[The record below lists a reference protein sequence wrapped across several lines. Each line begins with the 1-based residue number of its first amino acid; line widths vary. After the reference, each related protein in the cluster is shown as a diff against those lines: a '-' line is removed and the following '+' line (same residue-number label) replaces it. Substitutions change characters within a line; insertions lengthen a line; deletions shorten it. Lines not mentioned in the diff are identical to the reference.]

1 MVKNLMN
8 FVMLAKQGMKVN
20 WSIVVFNNFY
30 NTLWD
35 LSAPTKPNT
44 SKDII
49 EFKVAQV
56 VDILLQYWF
65 MSDSTLIPLKSNKE
79 EEGAAKLQSEVQA
92 VGTSRVSRMCFR
104 CAPIDVNEEVDDV
117 KEIVGMSP
125 N

>member
-1 MVKNLMN
+1 
-8 FVMLAKQGMKVN
+8 
-20 WSIVVFNNFY
+20 
-30 NTLWD
+30 
-35 LSAPTKPNT
+35 
-44 SKDII
+44 
-49 EFKVAQV
+49 
-56 VDILLQYWF
+56 